1 MRRYSIKRIINELK
15 FLNNKYNLQFFK
27 FHDEDF
33 LMRPL
38 EDFRELSDV
47 YRQEINIPFVIET
60 NPKSVNKEKVKLLKN
75 MNCVS
80 ASIAVETGNNKLRKN
95 MLKRVDSE
103 GDIIR
108 AFSLMKDVGIRTSA
122 FVMLG
127 IPFES
132 RETYK
137 ETVGLVKKSDA
148 QYPCP
153 GFFFP
158 FDGTKLREIS
168 IKEGFF
174 DPEDEEEYVF
184 KRDKPALK
192 FEDLSE
198 SELIE
203 MRNVFV
209 LYVKLPKCYEPYIK
223 RSENQDGLGIRLR
236 KRLLEIYDKT
246 VWDNDGW
253 YIDDGLMPKYL
264 GDLSELLAGKQNNSQ
279 EY

>member
-1 MRRYSIKRIINELK
+1 
-15 FLNNKYNLQFFK
+15 
-27 FHDEDF
+27 
-33 LMRPL
+33 
-38 EDFRELSDV
+38 
-47 YRQEINIPFVIET
+47 
-60 NPKSVNKEKVKLLKN
+60 

-223 RSENQDGLGIRLR
+223 RSENQDDLGIKIR
-236 KRLLEIYDKT
+236 KRLVEIYDKT
-246 VWDNDGW
+246 VWGNDGW
-253 YIDDGLMPKYL
+253 YIDKGFEDKYL
-264 GDLSELLAGKQNNSQ
+264 RDLNNLLKSDGTNLH
-279 EY
+279 